1 VDDFTSD
8 YDVSD
13 AIWIPF
19 QKYVTESPVESQGSE
34 DDFEN

>member
-8 YDVSD
+8 HDVSD
-13 AIWIPF
+13 EIWTPS
-19 QKYVTESPVESQGSE
+19 QKYVTESPLENKGSE